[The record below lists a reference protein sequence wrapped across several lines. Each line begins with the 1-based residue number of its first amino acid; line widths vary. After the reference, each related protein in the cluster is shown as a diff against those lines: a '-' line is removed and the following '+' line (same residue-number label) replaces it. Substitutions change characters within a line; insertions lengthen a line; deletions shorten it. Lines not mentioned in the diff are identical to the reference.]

1 MRRLLVA
8 LALALAAGLVVL
20 LALPD
25 RADRPAGMPV
35 SPEVEQRY
43 GVRFTMVGVTADHGL
58 LDVRFIVLDPDH
70 ATDMLSDADRLP
82 DVVVESRGKA
92 LPSPALMPM
101 IHNPVAGRTYYV
113 LYRNSGGVV
122 MAGDTVTLAFDEA
135 RLRHVPVL

>member
-1 MRRLLVA
+1 MRRLLVVA
-8 LALALAAGLVVL
+8 ALALAAGLVVL

-25 RADRPAGMPV
+25 RADRLAGMPV

-58 LDVRFIVLDPDH
+58 LDVRFIVLDSDR

-82 DVVVESRGKA
+82 DVVVESQGKA